1 MKIVY
6 LHQYYNGPNMSG
18 STRSYEFCKRLVDGG
33 HEVHVVTTSRD
44 KVDKQAKWTVTTDA
58 GVTIHWYP
66 VHYSNDMGFF
76 SRMRAFVSFSILS
89 LFRLISLKPNLCF
102 ATSTPL
108 TIAIPA
114 ILGRLLARVPYV
126 FEVRDLW
133 PKVPIAMGVIR
144 NPIVKALAIGLEW
157 LAYRYSAHVVALS
170 PGMAEGVRARCKQAT
185 QRVTVIPNSSDIDLF
200 LKTKA
205 NPTST
210 IHLSWLPKALQ
221 GREFI
226 LYPGTLGKVN
236 DIPYLVEL
244 ASELGRLQ
252 YGIPILVVGDGAEK
266 IKAIDLSKRLGIL
279 DEQIFFLP
287 AVSKLQIPDVFRLAA
302 AVISTTLAI
311 EALYA
316 NSANKFFDSLA
327 SGKPICVNYGG
338 WQAELIRKHRLGVV
352 LSRDTEE
359 AANQL
364 VDFINNPI
372 AIKTAMR
379 NAKMLAEVEFSR
391 DKHFQRLQQIMI
403 ASAGN

>member
-18 STRSYEFCKRLVDGG
+18 STRSYELCKRLVDAG

-66 VHYSNDMGFF
+66 VHYSNDMGFY
-76 SRMRAFVSFSILS
+76 SRLRAFFSFSILS
-89 LFRLISLKPNLCF
+89 LFRLISLKPNLCY

-133 PKVPIAMGVIR
+133 PKVPIAMGMIR
-144 NPIVKALAIGLEW
+144 NPIVKVLAIGLER

-170 PGMAEGVRARCKQAT
+170 PGMAEGVRARCKQVT
-185 QRVTVIPNSSDIDLF
+185 ERVTVIPNSSNIELF
-200 LKTKA
+200 GGTKA
-205 NPTST
+205 DTTSAMYLT
-210 IHLSWLPKALQ
+210 WLPKALQ

-252 YGIPILVVGDGAEK
+252 CGIPILSVGVGSEK
-266 IKAIDLSKRLGIL
+266 TRAVDLSKRLGIL

-287 AVSKLQIPDVFRLAA
+287 SVAKSKMPDVFSLAS
-302 AVISTTLAI
+302 VIISTTLPI

-327 SGKPICVNYGG
+327 AGKPICVNYGG
-338 WQAELIRKHRLGVV
+338 WQADLINMHKLGAV
-352 LSRDTEE
+352 LPRDTRQ

-364 VDFINNPI
+364 ADLINNPN
-372 AIKTAMR
+372 AMKTASK
-379 NAKMLAEVEFSR
+379 NAKNLAETDFSI
-391 DKHFQRLQQIMI
+391 DKQFQRLNEILI
-403 ASAGN
+403 DSVNN

>member
-18 STRSYEFCKRLVDGG
+18 STRSYEFCRRLVAAG

-44 KVDKQAKWTVTTDA
+44 NVDKQTKWTVTSDA

-76 SRMRAFVSFSILS
+76 SRMRAFVTFSVLG
-89 LFRLISLKPNLCF
+89 LLRLISLRPNLCF

-108 TIAIPA
+108 TVAIPA
-114 ILGRLLARVPYV
+114 ILGRLLAQVPYV

-144 NPIVKALAIGLEW
+144 HPILKALAIGLEW
-157 LAYRYSAHVVALS
+157 SAYRYSAHVVALS
-170 PGMAEGVRARCKQAT
+170 PGMAEGVRARCKQVAE
-185 QRVTVIPNSSDIDLF
+185 RVTVIPNSSDIDLF
-200 LKTKA
+200 RRTRA
-205 NPTST
+205 NSTSA
-210 IHLSWLPKALQ
+210 IDQSWLPTALQ

-226 LYPGTLGKVN
+226 LYPGTLGNVN

-266 IKAIDLSKRLGIL
+266 TQAIHLSKQLGIL
-279 DEQIFFLP
+279 DEHIFFLP
-287 AVSKLQIPDVFRLAA
+287 AVSKLQIPDIFALASV
-302 AVISTTLAI
+302 VISTTLAI

-327 SGKPICVNYGG
+327 AGKPICVNYGG
-338 WQAELIRKHRLGVV
+338 WQAELINRHTLGAV
-352 LSRDTEE
+352 LSRDTRE
-359 AANQL
+359 AANRL
-364 VDFINNPI
+364 ADLINNPI
-372 AIKTAMR
+372 AMKTASE
-379 NAKMLAEVEFSR
+379 NAKSLAETEFSR
-391 DKHFQRLQQIMI
+391 DKHFQRLQKILI
-403 ASAGN
+403 ASASN